1 MKKIKYRQYR
11 IYKLLIVLLL
21 AGIVS
26 SFITAGNFII
36 PLATFLVAI
45 ILMFFLKKNV
55 DATLTDERIDTIA
68 GKASRAVFTI
78 STILMAL
85 TGMVLIALRETYP
98 QYLIT
103 GYLLSYLGCGM
114 LFLYVI
120 LFKYY
125 YYSKRT

>member
-1 MKKIKYRQYR
+1 MRKIKYKKYR
-11 IYKLLIVLLL
+11 IYKLLIVMLL

-26 SFITAGNFII
+26 SFVTAGNFVI
-36 PLATFLVAI
+36 PLAAFLIAI
-45 ILMFFLKKNV
+45 LLMFFLKKNV
-55 DATLTDERIDTIA
+55 DATLTDERIEIVA

-78 STILMAL
+78 SVILIAL
-85 TGMVLIALRETYP
+85 AGMVLIALRETYP

-103 GYLLSYLGCGM
+103 GYVLAYLGCGI

-125 YYSKRT
+125 YYKKI

>member
-1 MKKIKYRQYR
+1 M
-11 IYKLLIVLLL
+11 LL

-26 SFITAGNFII
+26 SFVTAGNFVI
-36 PLATFLVAI
+36 PLAAFLIAI
-45 ILMFFLKKNV
+45 LLMFFLKKNV
-55 DATLTDERIDTIA
+55 DATLTDERIEIVA

-78 STILMAL
+78 SVILIAL
-85 TGMVLIALRETYP
+85 AGMVLIALRETYP

-103 GYLLSYLGCGM
+103 GYVLAYLGCGI

-125 YYSKRT
+125 YYKKI